1 MVAYGVAMRGPAY
14 FLGLAAIAAAL
25 FCGLAVAVE
34 TNGIAGLD
42 EAVRLELHSLASPL
56 LTLLAE
62 KFTWLGSLSVLALFG
77 VVAVA
82 VLVQAGRRDR
92 AVLLTVTM
100 VGALVLENGLKFS
113 FQRVRPPPFF
123 GPEPVTYSFPSGH
136 ALFSLCFYGGLAIA
150 AARAVKSG
158 AMKKGIWIATVLL
171 VLAIGGTRI
180 YLGVHYPTDVI
191 GGWIIGFMWAL
202 ICSLAARRFEG
213 TTHLEA
219 EKSKA
224 E

>member
-1 MVAYGVAMRGPAY
+1 MVAYGVAMRGPAH
-14 FLGLAAIAAAL
+14 FLVLAAIAAAL

-34 TNGIAGLD
+34 TNRLAGFD
-42 EAVRLELHSLASPL
+42 EAIRMELHSLASPL

-62 KFTWLGSLSVLALFG
+62 KLTWLGSLSVLALFG

-82 VLVQAGRRDR
+82 VLVYAGRRDG

-123 GPEPVTYSFPSGH
+123 GSEPLTYSFPSGH

-150 AARAVKSG
+150 AARSMQSVAIKT
-158 AMKKGIWIATVLL
+158 GIWLATVFL

-180 YLGVHYPTDVI
+180 YLGVHYPSDVL
-191 GGWIIGFMWAL
+191 GGYLVAIAWIAIVL
-202 ICSLAARRFEG
+202 S
-213 TTHLEA
+213 A
-219 EKSKA
+219 EQRMGS
-224 E
+224 

>member
-34 TNGIAGLD
+34 TNGLAVFD
-42 EAVRLELHSLASPL
+42 EAARMELHSLASPL

-62 KFTWLGSLSVLALFG
+62 KLTWLGSLGVLALFG

-82 VLVQAGRRDR
+82 VLVHAGRRDG

-150 AARAVKSG
+150 AARAVQSG
-158 AMKKGIWIATVLL
+158 VMKKGIWIATVLL

-180 YLGVHYPTDVI
+180 YLGVHYPSDVLGGYLVAIAWIATLLSAEQRI
-191 GGWIIGFMWAL
+191 G
-202 ICSLAARRFEG
+202 S
-213 TTHLEA
+213 
-219 EKSKA
+219 
-224 E
+224 

>member
-62 KFTWLGSLSVLALFG
+62 KLTWLGSLGVLALLG

-82 VLVQAGRRDR
+82 VLVHAGRRDG

-123 GPEPVTYSFPSGH
+123 GSEPVTYSFPSGH

-150 AARAVKSG
+150 AARAVQSG
-158 AMKKGIWIATVLL
+158 VMKKGIWIATVLL
-171 VLAIGGTRI
+171 VLAIGVTRI
-180 YLGVHYPTDVI
+180 YLGVHYPSDVLGGYLVAIAWIATLLSAEQRI
-191 GGWIIGFMWAL
+191 G
-202 ICSLAARRFEG
+202 S
-213 TTHLEA
+213 
-219 EKSKA
+219 
-224 E
+224 

>member
-14 FLGLAAIAAAL
+14 FLVLAAIAAAL

-34 TNGIAGLD
+34 TNGMAGFD
-42 EAVRLELHSLASPL
+42 ETVRMELHGLASPL

-62 KFTWLGSLSVLALFG
+62 KVTWLGTLGVLALFG

-82 VLVQAGRRDR
+82 VLAHTGRRDG

-100 VGALVLENGLKFS
+100 VGSLVLENGLKFS

-123 GPEPVTYSFPSGH
+123 GSEPLTYSFPSGH

-150 AARAVKSG
+150 AARSMQSG
-158 AMKKGIWIATVLL
+158 AIKTGIWLATVFL

-180 YLGVHYPTDVI
+180 YLGVHYPSDVL
-191 GGWIIGFMWAL
+191 GGYLVAIAWIAIVL
-202 ICSLAARRFEG
+202 S
-213 TTHLEA
+213 A
-219 EKSKA
+219 EQRMGS
-224 E
+224 